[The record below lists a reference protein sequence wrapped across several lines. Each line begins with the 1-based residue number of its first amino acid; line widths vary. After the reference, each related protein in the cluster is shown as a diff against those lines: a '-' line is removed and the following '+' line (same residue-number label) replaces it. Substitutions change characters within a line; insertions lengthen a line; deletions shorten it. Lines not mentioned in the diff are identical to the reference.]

1 MVLFFTLSD
10 VLGVQAFLVD
20 PFSFLAD
27 DFGVPGVLGLL
38 LPLIDVCGTGV
49 AAELVVVI
57 TMGSFPVVS
66 RLNLLRFGLCSSLVS
81 RVGKLPGSLALADE
95 LEVVADL
102 GPSALVAAPALVS
115 PAPSLFA
122 PTDRV
127 LAIRFSRNQSTH

>member
-1 MVLFFTLSD
+1 
-10 VLGVQAFLVD
+10 
-20 PFSFLAD
+20 
-27 DFGVPGVLGLL
+27 
-38 LPLIDVCGTGV
+38 
-49 AAELVVVI
+49 
-57 TMGSFPVVS
+57 MGSFPVVS

-102 GPSALVAAPALVS
+102 GPSALVAAPALVALVS

-122 PTDRV
+122 PPDRV